1 MILSLFTLVGGES
14 HNAQQSTRFASG
26 RSAATFSQSQIIVN
40 VERPEQFRYLG
51 QRDFQK
57 WALTAASSI
66 KAFYKDYPLERTVIT
81 VHAGAGDTVL
91 FGESTYNDE
100 LGQGEI
106 EVQVGRETSFES
118 LITSWTLTHEMV
130 HLTFPIVHEDDR
142 WLAEGIAT
150 YVEPIARK
158 RTGLISEEQVW
169 QELAEG
175 LPQGF
180 SEASPPYLRIGNFR
194 GTRHRG
200 EMYWGGALF
209 CLLAD
214 LKIRETTSNSMGL
227 EDALVSIV
235 REGGTSASDWSAR
248 KALSVAD
255 AKLGKPLLLP
265 LFEQFQDEEVEVD
278 LQELYNKLGLVY
290 DQGEFKLQ
298 DQAPLLP
305 MRLAITGNADTK

>member
-1 MILSLFTLVGGES
+1 MILSVFTLIGGDP
-14 HNAQQSTRFASG
+14 HNAQHSTRGAQF
-26 RSAATFSQSQIIVN
+26 SAEAKISQSQIIVN
-40 VERPEQFRYLG
+40 VERPEQFRYLDR
-51 QRDFQK
+51 QDFHK

-66 KAFYKDYPLERTVIT
+66 KAFYKDYPLARTVIT
-81 VHAGAGDTVL
+81 VHAGPGETVL
-91 FGESTYNDE
+91 YGESTYNDE
-100 LGQGEI
+100 LAQGEI

-118 LITSWTLTHEMV
+118 LINSWTLTHEMV
-130 HLTFPIVHEDDR
+130 HLTFPIVHEEDR

-214 LKIRETTSNSMGL
+214 LKIRESTSNRMGL

-235 REGGTSASDWSAR
+235 QAGGTSASDWSAR

-255 AKLGKPLLLP
+255 AKLGKPVLLP
-265 LFEQFQDEEVEVD
+265 LFEQFQDEQVEVD
-278 LQELYNKLGLVY
+278 LQELYDKLGLVN
-290 DQGEFKLQ
+290 DRGEFKLN
-298 DQAPLLP
+298 DEAPLLP
-305 MRLAITGNADTK
+305 LRLAIIGNGGGK